1 VSVATRPEETAVVS
15 ATAKYVRMSARK
27 ARLVAD
33 LVRGKPVPE
42 ALGILHFS
50 TRAAAGPLTKAL
62 RSAMANAEHNGGLD
76 ADALRLA
83 LVTVDEGPTIR
94 RFQPRAMGRATRIRK
109 RTCHITIGLAPT
121 PVSGQRGGRR

>member
-1 VSVATRPEETAVVS
+1 VSAATQPEETALVS
-15 ATAKYVRMSARK
+15 ATAKYVRISARK

-42 ALGILHFS
+42 ALGILRFS
-50 TRAAAGPLTKAL
+50 TRAAAAPLTKAL

-76 ADALRLA
+76 ADTLRLA
-83 LVTVDEGPTIR
+83 RVTVDEGPTIR
-94 RFQPRAMGRATRIRK
+94 RFRPRAMGRATRIRK

-121 PVSGQRGGRR
+121 TVAGTRKGRR